1 MKYSNE
7 VTNDKVLV
15 LVLAQANG
23 LVLFGTYMSK

>member
-7 VTNDKVLV
+7 VTNDKV

-23 LVLFGTYMSK
+23 LVLFGTYMSTK